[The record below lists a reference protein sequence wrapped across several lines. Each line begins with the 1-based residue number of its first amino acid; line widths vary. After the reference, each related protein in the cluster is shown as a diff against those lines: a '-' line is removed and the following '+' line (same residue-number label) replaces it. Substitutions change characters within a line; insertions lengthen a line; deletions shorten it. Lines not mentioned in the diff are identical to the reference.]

1 MRNEMVSRLVRARSM
16 ISLVSSAAVLIR
28 VRLFDTKRIV
38 KKQQMR
44 WTPSGAHRLLQV
56 RTRVLNQQLR
66 GDFERWHPRLQSVPE
81 PVRLAA

>member
-1 MRNEMVSRLVRARSM
+1 MVSRLVRARSM

-56 RTRVLNQQLR
+56 RTRVLNKQLR
-66 GDFERWHPRLQSVPE
+66 GDFERWHPRLQSAPE